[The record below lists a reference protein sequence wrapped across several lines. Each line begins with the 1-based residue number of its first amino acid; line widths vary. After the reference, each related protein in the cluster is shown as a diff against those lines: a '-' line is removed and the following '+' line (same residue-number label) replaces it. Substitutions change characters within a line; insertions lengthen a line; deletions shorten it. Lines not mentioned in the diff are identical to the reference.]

1 MSDKRVVWAR
11 RVAAWRSS
19 GESAAGFCRTRGLSH
34 AQFVYWQRVLREA
47 QPGSMGLVPV
57 VVEAAGSADAP
68 IELRLPNGVQARC
81 AKVTDAIALARGWS
95 C

>member
-1 MSDKRVVWAR
+1 MSDKRAVWAK

-34 AQFVYWQRVLREA
+34 AQFVYWQRALREV
-47 QPGSMGLVPV
+47 PSKSTGLVPV
-57 VVEAAGSADAP
+57 VVEATGSADAP

-81 AKVTDAIALARGWS
+81 DLAPAFRTPA
-95 C
+95 

>member
-1 MSDKRVVWAR
+1 
-11 RVAAWRSS
+11 
-19 GESAAGFCRTRGLSH
+19 
-34 AQFVYWQRVLREA
+34 
-47 QPGSMGLVPV
+47 MGLVPV
-57 VVEAAGSADAP
+57 VVEATGSADAP